1 MVEDRDKPSA
11 KALNDFLSE
20 AQEIVESFN
29 RDILQMDDNT
39 KRNKKDPDLINNIFR
54 SAHSL
59 KGLSGMFGIKKMA
72 DIAHILENLLDDL
85 RMGKVESKASVID
98 TLFESVEVF
107 NRLIAEASGG
117 LKVPKKVIT
126 AMQKQ
131 LDAAA
136 KQSASSEKENPL
148 DTIKIDPAVVGVLT
162 EYEEYRLI
170 DNIRQ
175 GVNLFMVHASFN
187 LIDFDESLARLT
199 AELKGMGE
207 VVTTLPS
214 SESTSEQG
222 IDFDLIFGT
231 ELPLA
236 KVHDAVAAEDI
247 TVFQIERRRQPP
259 ARAEQSAPVRSGDSG
274 DQAAGAEPKQEEEEE
289 GEDDTGQSD
298 ADSPASSSP
307 GDVETGT
314 LRSISKTVRV
324 DIAKL
329 DSLMNIVGELVLVR
343 TAVRSISEQLK
354 AEHGFTGLAVDLFK
368 ESRNFERKLDELQ
381 AGIMEVRMVSLGQ
394 NFEKLSRMVRKISR
408 NSGKDV
414 DLRISGADTELDKL
428 IVEDLADPLM
438 HILRNAI
445 DHGIETKAE
454 RVRAS
459 KPETG
464 VIKMAAYQKGN
475 HVVIEIEDD
484 GQGLDLDRIKKVAL
498 KKGLVRE
505 DYLADMTYRDV
516 MNLLFLPGFST
527 SEKVS
532 EISGRGV
539 GLDVVKTNI
548 AALSGMINIE
558 SEPGRGAKF
567 TITLPITLAI
577 IRALIIR
584 VGERIYAIPLNSVL
598 EIINVDPGRI
608 KTIERREVIEM
619 RGATLPLLRL
629 SDLFELDDTDSVT
642 DSLEGVTLYVVVVG
656 LAQNRLGIVVDGL
669 IGQQDIVIKSL
680 GKSLAKISGIAG
692 ATNLA
697 SQQTILVLDVGA
709 LIEESLSRE

>member
-1 MVEDRDKPSA
+1 MADDRDKPSS
-11 KALNDFLSE
+11 KAVNDFLSE
-20 AQEIVESFN
+20 AQEIVESLN
-29 RDILQMDDNT
+29 RDILQLDGNT
-39 KRNKKDPDLINNIFR
+39 KRGKTDPDLINNIFR

-85 RMGKVESKASVID
+85 RMGKVDSNESVID
-98 TLFESVEVF
+98 ALFDSVEVF
-107 NRLIAEASGG
+107 NSLIAEASQGP
-117 LKVPKKVIT
+117 KVPKKVIT
-126 AMQKQ
+126 ALQKQ
-131 LDAAA
+131 LEKAAR
-136 KQSASSEKENPL
+136 QSAGAEKENPL
-148 DTIKIDPAVVGVLT
+148 DNIKIDPAVVSVLT
-162 EYEEYRLI
+162 EYEEYRLV

-187 LIDFDESLARLT
+187 LMDFDESLARLT
-199 AELKGMGE
+199 AALKAMGE

-231 ELPLA
+231 ELSME
-236 KVHDAVAAEDI
+236 KVNDSVAAEDI
-247 TVFQIERRRQPP
+247 TVVSIERRKPSSPKVHATPP
-259 ARAEQSAPVRSGDSG
+259 EQHDDSEDQENSAEDEEESEDDDGDARAGSAAYPPST
-274 DQAAGAEPKQEEEEE
+274 E
-289 GEDDTGQSD
+289 
-298 ADSPASSSP
+298 
-307 GDVETGT
+307 VETGT
-314 LRSISKTVRV
+314 LRSVSKTVRV

-381 AGIMEVRMVSLGQ
+381 AGIMEVRMVALGQ

-408 NSGKDV
+408 TSGKEV
-414 DLRISGADTELDKL
+414 ELQISGADTELDKL

-438 HILRNAI
+438 HILRNSM
-445 DHGIETKAE
+445 DHGIETRAE
-454 RVRAS
+454 RVKAS
-459 KPETG
+459 KPEAG

-484 GQGLDLDRIKKVAL
+484 GRGLDLDRIKKVAL
-498 KKGLVRE
+498 KKGLVKK

-527 SEKVS
+527 SEKIS

-548 AALSGMINIE
+548 AALSGMIDIE
-558 SEPGRGAKF
+558 SKPGFGTKF

-584 VGERIYAIPLNSVL
+584 VSELVYAIPLNSVL
-598 EIINVDPGRI
+598 EIINVEQSRI

-629 SDLFELDDTDSVT
+629 SDLFELGTKEHLLGDTR
-642 DSLEGVTLYVVVVG
+642 YVVVVG

-709 LIEESLSRE
+709 LIEEALSRD